1 MNSIDTKYRDT
12 IVISAGGT
20 GGHIFPALSII
31 KQIKDYKLII
41 ITDVRGELYFKKFF
55 KTNEKNFNYTMFTYK
70 VTSPSNNNL
79 LKKIISIYQ
88 FLLCTLK
95 SIKLFISQKPNIIIG
110 FGGYPPVAP
119 VIAGKILK
127 IPIIVHEQN
136 IILGRANRFLSKF
149 SNILALSFKTTKL
162 NNIKTNSIYSGNPC
176 REEFHKIGELGYRT
190 PALNGKF
197 IILIIGGS
205 LGANYLSSK
214 ITDVLCSLP
223 IKLKKR
229 LLIFHQVVEE
239 EIIRVK
245 EIYKINNI
253 NSEVNA
259 FFDDISIKFKKAH
272 LIISRSG
279 GSSIS
284 EILASNRPAILIPLP
299 TALDNHQEENAKFIS
314 NINGGW
320 LLDQNKIT
328 TKEFKH
334 IIEDLMFDPQKLKKA
349 NLEIKK
355 VYDSN
360 LKQLKNMH
368 PTEFI
373 VEIIKNLI
381 NANQVIKR
389 VHL

>member
-1 MNSIDTKYRDT
+1 MNRIDTKYKDT

-55 KTNEKNFNYTMFTYK
+55 KTNKKNFDYTLFTYNL
-70 VTSPSNNNL
+70 TSPSNNNI

-88 FLLCTLK
+88 FFLCTLK
-95 SIKLFISQKPNIIIG
+95 SIKLFLSQKPNIIIG
-110 FGGYPPVAP
+110 FGGYPSVAP
-119 VIAGKILK
+119 VIASKILK
-127 IPIIVHEQN
+127 IPIIIHEQN

-162 NNIKTNSIYSGNPC
+162 NNIKVNSIYSGNPC
-176 REEFHKIGELGYRT
+176 REEFHKIGKSSYKT
-190 PALNGKF
+190 PNLSSQF

-205 LGANYLSSK
+205 LGANYFSNK
-214 ITDVLCSLP
+214 ITDVFCSLP
-223 IKLKKR
+223 TKLKKR
-229 LLIFHQVVEE
+229 LLIFHQVIDK
-239 EIIRVK
+239 EITKVK

-253 NSEVNA
+253 NSEVNT
-259 FFDDISIKFKKAH
+259 FFDDISVKFQKAH

-299 TALDNHQEENAKFIS
+299 SALDNHQEENAKFIS
-314 NINGGW
+314 SINGGW

-328 TKEFKH
+328 TKEFKD
-334 IIEDLMFDPQKLKKA
+334 IIEDFMLNPQKLKKA
-349 NLEIKK
+349 NLEMKK
-355 VYDSN
+355 VYNSH
-360 LKQLKNMH
+360 LKYLKNMH

-381 NANQVIKR
+381 ISNQVIKR
-389 VHL
+389 V

>member
-1 MNSIDTKYRDT
+1 MNSIDTKYGDK

-31 KQIKDYKLII
+31 KQIKDYKIII
-41 ITDVRGELYFKKFF
+41 ITDIRGELYFKNFF
-55 KTNEKNFNYTMFTYK
+55 KTNNKQFNHTIFTYK
-70 VTSPSNNNL
+70 VTSPSNKNL
-79 LKKIISIYQ
+79 LKRIISIYQ

-95 SIKLFISQKPNIIIG
+95 SIKLFVSQKPNIIIG

-127 IPIIVHEQN
+127 IPVIIHEQN
-136 IILGRANRFLSKF
+136 IILGRANRFLCKF

-162 NNIKTNSIYSGNPC
+162 NNIKINSIYSGNPI
-176 REEFHKIGELGYRT
+176 REEFHKIGELGYKIPT
-190 PALNGKF
+190 LNGKF

-205 LGANYLSSK
+205 LGANYFSSQ

-223 IKLKKR
+223 TKLKKR
-229 LLIFHQVVEE
+229 LLIFHQVVDE

-245 EIYKINNI
+245 KIYKINNI
-253 NSEVNA
+253 NSEVKA

-299 TALDNHQEENAKFIS
+299 TALDNHQEANAKFIS
-314 NINGGW
+314 RFNGGW
-320 LLDQNKIT
+320 LIDQNKIT
-328 TKEFKH
+328 TKEFKD
-334 IIEDLMFDPQKLKKA
+334 IIEDFMLNPKKLKEA
-349 NLEIKK
+349 NHEIKK

-360 LKQLKNMH
+360 IKHLKNMH

-373 VEIIKNLI
+373 VQIIKNLI
-381 NANQVIKR
+381 NKNQVIKR
-389 VHL
+389 VQ